1 MTKVITGV
9 GSGAVTA
16 ERRSS
21 GLEWGPLA
29 GLALVFALVSL
40 ADIGLAFFPV
50 DFGNVEWEFA
60 TATQVLNNLPLA
72 VVGIGLLGVAGV
84 GRRTDS
90 WVKGSAALAGFLI
103 VVLLLVAV
111 LFLKNIPVALR
122 SVTDPILKQ
131 GLTESVVRSTVQ
143 LVGYLAAL
151 GWMVTRLRQ
160 FARA

>member
-9 GSGAVTA
+9 GSGGAPA
-16 ERRSS
+16 ERRSA

-40 ADIGLAFFPV
+40 ADIALAFLPT

-72 VVGIGLLGVAGV
+72 VVGVGLLGVAGV
-84 GRRTDS
+84 GRRTDP
-90 WVKGSAALAGFLI
+90 WVSVSVALAGFI
-103 VVLLLVAV
+103 IAVLLLVAV

-122 SVTDPILKQ
+122 SVTDPILQQ
-131 GLTESVVRSTVQ
+131 GLKESVLRSAVQ

-151 GWMVTRLRQ
+151 AWMVTRLRQ